1 MLLQKY
7 SVKDL
12 EKRFRSENNSNVKTR
27 IQIILYLKEGKT
39 QREVSA
45 ELRMSIG
52 IVPYWKARF
61 EKYGFKGLK
70 DRKGRGRKSKLDDKR
85 ILIISKR
92 IDQGILLSDGYKRG
106 YKTKDVRILIQKEF
120 EIFYSD
126 RHIRRFLHSVKYNLK
141 VPRPRNK
148 SRNQI
153 DVDKFKRDF
162 KKNSK
167 IWIREQ

>member
-12 EKRFRSENNSNVKTR
+12 DKRFKSENNSNVKTR
-27 IQIILYLKEGKT
+27 IQIILYLKEGKS

-45 ELRMSIG
+45 ELRMSVG
-52 IVPYWKARF
+52 IVPYWKKRF
-61 EKYGFKGLK
+61 EKEGFRGLIDK
-70 DRKGRGRKSKLDDKR
+70 KGRGRKSELGEKN
-85 ILIISKR
+85 ILILSKR
-92 IDQGILLSDGYKRG
+92 IDKGILLSDGYKRG
-106 YKTKDVRILIQKEF
+106 YKTKDVRILVQKEF
-120 EIFYSD
+120 KVFYSD
-126 RHIRRFLHSVKYNLK
+126 RHITRLLHSIKYNLK

-148 SRNQI
+148 SRNQNA
-153 DVDKFKRDF
+153 VDEFKEEF